1 MRRRLL
7 IVGCGDVALR
17 AAPLLCRRY
26 RVLGLARS
34 ADAHDLLRSRGIVP
48 IPGDLDNPSSLER
61 LAGLAHA
68 VLHLAPPPDRGAR
81 DTRTAHL
88 LAALAKSRMLPQR
101 LVYIS
106 TTGVYGNCHGEEVV
120 ETRAI
125 HPETERARRRA
136 DAELRLRA
144 FGRRHRVCVTV
155 LRVPGIYAADRLPL
169 ERLKKGTPALKPG
182 DDPHTNHIHADDL
195 ARVVAAAL
203 GRGGPGRVYNVADDS
218 RLTMGA
224 YFDLVAD
231 RFGLPRPPRISRQ
244 EAQRTIPETL
254 LSFMGES
261 RRLSNERM
269 RRELGVKLLYP
280 TVAEGVTAAR
290 ETPPKSG

>member
-17 AAPLLCRRY
+17 AAPLLSRRY
-26 RVLGLARS
+26 RLLGLARG
-34 ADAHDLLRSRGIVP
+34 ADTHDSLRSRGIVP
-48 IPGDLDNPSSLER
+48 IPGDLDIPSSLER
-61 LAGLAHA
+61 LAGLADA
-68 VLHLAPPPDRGAR
+68 VLHLAPPPDRGDR

-106 TTGVYGNCHGEEVV
+106 TTGVYGNCRGAEVV

-125 HPETERARRRA
+125 HPETTRARRRA
-136 DAELRLRA
+136 DAESRLRA
-144 FGRRHRVCVTV
+144 FGRRHRVCVAI
-155 LRVPGIYAADRLPL
+155 LRVPGIYAADRLPV
-169 ERLKKGTPALKPG
+169 ERLKQGTPALKAG
-182 DDPHTNHIHADDL
+182 DDPYTNHIHAEDL
-195 ARVVAAAL
+195 ARVAAAAL
-203 GRGGPGRVYNVADDS
+203 ERGSPERVYNVADDS
-218 RLTMGA
+218 GLTMGD

-231 RFGLPRPPRISRQ
+231 RCGLPRPPRISWQ
-244 EAQRTIPETL
+244 EAQRTIPPTL

-261 RRLSNERM
+261 RRLSNRRM

-280 TVAEGVTAAR
+280 TVAAGLAAAPGGLP
-290 ETPPKSG
+290 TTC